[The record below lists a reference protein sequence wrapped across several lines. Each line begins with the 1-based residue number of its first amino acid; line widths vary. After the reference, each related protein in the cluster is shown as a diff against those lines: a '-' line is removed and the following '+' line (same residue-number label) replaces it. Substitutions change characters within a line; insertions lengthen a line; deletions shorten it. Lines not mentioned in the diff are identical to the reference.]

1 MQDAALNNTTYFYRT
16 STVPKRGLIILS
28 SRHIQPDPNIMR
40 DTSSAI
46 SLIAHFGRRNSSQ
59 IHATENSVRTE
70 LCVTIPCTHGRAPWR
85 RNAAATLAVAR
96 STKCELELGQWSGWG
111 EYHFGLTLPI
121 RTMRL
126 IPRSLE
132 RKCERTS
139 SNQQSTVRASRFHL
153 ERAFTIGVMKMNH
166 GESWGKRERK

>member
-1 MQDAALNNTTYFYRT
+1 
-16 STVPKRGLIILS
+16 
-28 SRHIQPDPNIMR
+28 MR

-46 SLIAHFGRRNSSQ
+46 SLIAHS
-59 IHATENSVRTE
+59 AA
-70 LCVTIPCTHGRAPWR
+70 VTRPKSMQPKILFVQNCAPRSRARYARAPWR
-85 RNAAATLAVAR
+85 RNVASTLAVAR
-96 STKCELELGQWSGWG
+96 STKCESELGQWSGWG

-126 IPRSLE
+126 NPRSLE

-153 ERAFTIGVMKMNH
+153 ERAFTIGAMKMNH